1 MILAAFQSG
10 LTPYLTHLAIVSAAG
25 LFAVVLLV
33 LLFVRRLFRI
43 RTPIVYYLN
52 EHDLT
57 ITFTQ
62 LDQDEPEVVVSLG
75 AETRTFQLEGF
86 INFWLDL
93 VKVGRKAADAHID
106 LTGRADAVG
115 KHVTPRVYRL
125 KRRGL
130 TIKFT
135 NVARKMPD
143 IVVALGSEARTLPFE
158 EFIHFW
164 QDMTK
169 FVPKAT
175 QSHLAYME
183 ESARQNIERKI

>member
-1 MILAAFQSG
+1 MVYHLMGHG
-10 LTPYLTHLAIVSAAG
+10 LM
-25 LFAVVLLV
+25 
-33 LLFVRRLFRI
+33 
-43 RTPIVYYLN
+43 
-52 EHDLT
+52 
-57 ITFTQ
+57 ITFTH
-62 LDQDEPEVVVSLG
+62 LDHDKPEVVVSLG
-75 AETRTFQLEGF
+75 SETRTFQLGGF

-93 VKVGRKAADAHID
+93 VKVGRKSADAHID
-106 LTGRADAVG
+106 LTGRAGAVG

-158 EFIHFW
+158 GFIHFW

-175 QSHLAYME
+175 QAHLAYME